1 MNKILQVIFIVC
13 IITQSLYV
21 DAQNINIES
30 FTKKDKL
37 KLNSGLNAN
46 LVYNSQQ
53 QNGMPSVS
61 YFLNG
66 TVNLSIW
73 DLNMPLTVNYS
84 NRKFSYSQPFS
95 YNFVTLRPTYKWVS
109 AEIGTCY
116 TTFSPYSLNGH
127 QYQGI
132 GLALSPKK
140 WSVNLMYGRLLKAQ
154 NGDSTTKVLASY
166 KRMGMGI
173 KTVYKSNKI
182 NLGLTLFNAADQK
195 NSLLPILVSQPQPK
209 ENLVIG
215 LEFGATLF
223 KRLQFS
229 TEYHSSAL
237 NDDKDQLNTEM
248 SKPTSIASAFL
259 NRKSNIQS
267 YNSYKGSLITN
278 ISQINSTIGLNYQ
291 RVDPNY
297 TTLGGYYF
305 VNDFQNI
312 TINYSQAIFNN
323 KINFAGNIGFQED
336 NLSRQKSSSQSRVV
350 GSINLGA
357 NPSEKLNINLN
368 FSNFRSYSYI
378 RTAFDEIRKLN
389 PFEQLDTL
397 NYQQINQNI
406 STSINYIFS
415 STAEQQKSLNLDLSV
430 MESVN
435 KQGGVVRIG
444 QQSGFINANMIYN
457 NQLLKKGQ
465 GFSLGLNTSINTMD
479 IQKSYSLGP
488 LFNWQQGFMKKKL
501 MANSSISYI
510 YSYDSQTDANSSAL
524 NIRGNLNYNIDKNKG
539 LVSNLGL
546 TNVSGSETISKNFI
560 TLTVGF
566 TSRF

>member
-1 MNKILQVIFIVC
+1 
-13 IITQSLYV
+13 
-21 DAQNINIES
+21 
-30 FTKKDKL
+30 
-37 KLNSGLNAN
+37 
-46 LVYNSQQ
+46 
-53 QNGMPSVS
+53 
-61 YFLNG
+61 
-66 TVNLSIW
+66 
-73 DLNMPLTVNYS
+73 
-84 NRKFSYSQPFS
+84 
-95 YNFVTLRPTYKWVS
+95 
-109 AEIGTCY
+109 
-116 TTFSPYSLNGH
+116 
-127 QYQGI
+127 
-132 GLALSPKK
+132 
-140 WSVNLMYGRLLKAQ
+140 MYGRLLKAQ